1 MKKLFILVILFCPFI
16 HGNAQELYV
25 FTEPASNMPAHS
37 ISAKL
42 TDHFVT
48 SDKIYGRFSQRFMP
62 QLMFGFSK
70 KFMVHIGAT
79 ISNMHTAAFRYESF
93 NVYAKYRFLSHDE
106 IHKHF
111 RMAVFADVSATKAPF
126 HYDEITL
133 MGDKSGIEAGII
145 ATQLW
150 NKFALSGTISHTEVL
165 DQSRKSDVIYV
176 PARVYQSM
184 NYSLSAGYLL
194 WPKEYT
200 GYKQLNINFYT
211 ELLAAQVL
219 DIKKHCV
226 DLAPAVQFIFNS
238 NAKLNI
244 GYRFQVS
251 GNMTRMSNNSWLVSF
266 ERTFLNVL
274 KSRKRSGD

>member
-1 MKKLFILVILFCPFI
+1 MKKLLALIVLFSPFI
-16 HGNAQELYV
+16 KGNAQELYV
-25 FTEPASNMPAHS
+25 FSEPASNMPAHS
-37 ISAKL
+37 ISVKL

-48 SDKIYGRFSQRFMP
+48 TDKIYGRFSQRFMP
-62 QLMFGFSK
+62 QVMFGFSK
-70 KFMVHIGAT
+70 KFMVHAGAT
-79 ISNMHTAAFRYESF
+79 ISNMHTDGFWYESF
-93 NVYAKYRFLSHDE
+93 NVYAKYRFLSNDD

-111 RMAVFADVSATKAPF
+111 RMAVFTDISKTRAPF

-133 MGDKSGIEAGII
+133 MGDKSGIELGFI

-150 NKFALSGTISHTEVL
+150 NKLAVSGTIAHTQVL
-165 DQSRKSDVIYV
+165 DKSRKSDVIYV
-176 PARVYQSM
+176 PARAYQSM

-194 WPKEYT
+194 FPKEYKD
-200 GYKQLNINFYT
+200 YKQVNINLYF
-211 ELLAAQVL
+211 ELLAEQTL

-251 GNMTRMSNNSWLVSF
+251 GNMSRMSNNSWLVSF

-274 KSRKRSGD
+274 KRSK

>member
-1 MKKLFILVILFCPFI
+1 MKKLFTLIILLCPFI
-16 HGNAQELYV
+16 KGNAQELYV
-25 FTEPASNMPAHS
+25 FAEPASNIPAHS
-37 ISAKL
+37 ISVKL

-48 SDKIYGRFSQRFMP
+48 TDKIYGRFSQRFMP
-62 QLMFGFSK
+62 QVMFGFSK

-79 ISNMHTAAFRYESF
+79 ISNMHTSEFRYESF
-93 NVYAKYRFLSHDE
+93 NLYAKYRFLSHDE

-111 RMAVFADVSATKAPF
+111 RMSVFADASATKAPF

-133 MGDKSGIEAGII
+133 MGDKSGVELGLI

-150 NKFALSGTISHTEVL
+150 HKLALSGTIAHTQVL
-165 DQSRKSDVIYV
+165 DQSRNNKVIYV
-176 PARVYQSM
+176 PARSYQSL

-194 WPKEYT
+194 FPKEYT
-200 GYKQLNINFYT
+200 DYKQVNINFYT
-211 ELLAAQVL
+211 ELLAEQTF

-251 GNMTRMSNNSWLVSF
+251 GDMSRMSNNSWLVSF
-266 ERTFLNVL
+266 ERTFLNVM
-274 KSRKRSGD
+274 KRSK